1 MNGGNRVSSEMAML
15 EFLVTIAFLLLIG
28 LGIVEYIIHKRAKKI
43 AILLTLA
50 ERDFNMHVASGLT
63 HGGRKERVAERK
75 EWNKMVL
82 PGETPAAGGPADVE
96 HGFAAIQYNQA
107 GYKSVAHELVEAN
120 EKEWTSK
127 GVSMGKAQITAFLL
141 RELYAGNVKAAQQ
154 KIIAET
160 RISAERKPP
169 YVAPGIDVLVGFDK
183 FDAKELR
190 FEKGAGVEKWL
201 LKRAVK
207 GWGFPR
213 DIRWIRDKPDGTK
226 EFYSPWEAFGQL
238 YQQNL

>member
-1 MNGGNRVSSEMAML
+1 ML
-15 EFLVTIAFLLLIG
+15 EFLVTIALLLMIG
-28 LGIVEYIIHKRAKKI
+28 LAIVEYIIHKQAKRI
-43 AILLTLA
+43 AIYLTLA
-50 ERDFNMHVASGLT
+50 ERDFNMHVASGLA
-63 HGGRKERVAERK
+63 HGGRKERVAERR

-82 PGETPAAGGPADVE
+82 PLESPIPVDMVPMIRN
-96 HGFAAIQYNQA
+96 FANIHFNQA
-107 GYKSVAHELVEAN
+107 GYESVAHRLVDAN

-127 GVSMGKAQITAFLL
+127 GVAMGKAQITAFLL

-160 RISAERKPP
+160 RTSPDRKVP
-169 YVAPGIDVLVGFDK
+169 YIAPGIDVIVGLNK
-183 FDAKELR
+183 FDPKELR

-213 DIRWIRDKPDGTK
+213 DIRWINEKPDGSK
-226 EFYSPWEAFGQL
+226 EFYSPWDAFGQL

>member
-1 MNGGNRVSSEMAML
+1 MF
-15 EFLVTIAFLLLIG
+15 EFLVTIAILLMIG
-28 LGIVEYIIHKRAKKI
+28 LGIVEYIIYKRAKKL

-50 ERDFNMHVASGLT
+50 ERDFNMHVAGGLA
-63 HGGRKERVAERK
+63 HGGRKERVEERK
-75 EWNKMVL
+75 EWNKMAL
-82 PGETPAAGGPADVE
+82 PLEAPIPVAMVSNIPN
-96 HGFAAIQYNQA
+96 FANVHFNQA
-107 GYKSVAHELVEAN
+107 GYESVVHKLVEAN

-127 GVSMGKAQITAFLL
+127 GVAMGKAQMTAFLL

-160 RISAERKPP
+160 RISADRKPP

-183 FDAKELR
+183 FDPQELR
-190 FEKGAGVEKWL
+190 FEPGAGVEKWL

-207 GWGFPR
+207 GWQFPR
-213 DIRWIRDKPDGTK
+213 DIRWIKENKDGTK
-226 EFYSPWEAFGQL
+226 EFYAPMDAFGQL

>member
-1 MNGGNRVSSEMAML
+1 MFET
-15 EFLVTIAFLLLIG
+15 LVTIALLLMIG
-28 LGIVEYIIHKRAKKI
+28 LGVVEYIIYKRAKKI
-43 AILLTLA
+43 AIYLTLA

-75 EWNKMVL
+75 EWNKMVP
-82 PGETPAAGGPADVE
+82 PGETPAAGGPADPE
-96 HGFAAIQYNQA
+96 HGFASIQYNQA
-107 GYKSVAHELVEAN
+107 GYRSVAHELVEAN

-127 GVSMGKAQITAFLL
+127 GVAMGKAQITAFLL

-160 RISAERKPP
+160 RINADRKPP
-169 YVAPGIDVLVGFDK
+169 YIAPGIDVLVGFDK

-213 DIRWIRDKPDGTK
+213 DIRWIKENKDGTK
-226 EFYSPWEAFGQL
+226 EFYKPMDAFGQI
-238 YQQNL
+238 YQLNL